1 METYTKTKLRDYQAK
16 AVHDAFE
23 HIKIS
28 TEPCLIEAFT
38 AAGKSLIVAELAR
51 KIHKFS
57 GKSFMFATIKRTMST
72 EHRKI
77 LSNWKSMLN
86 I

>member
-57 GKSFMFATIKRTMST
+57 GKKVLCLQPSKEIGRA
-72 EHRKI
+72 HV
-77 LSNWKSMLN
+77 
-86 I
+86 